1 MSADKYAQ
9 FIAEQQRKL
18 SVSGVNAVDL
28 QEKKHMT
35 KADIAGLK
43 EPKDKIDADDLEALR
58 NKEHLKKEEVDY
70 RKAFSAANAGN
81 EDKFHEL
88 MGVTD
93 DMPKNHPTY
102 AKSKKMYTKLRSM
115 PGDSTIADAM
125 KAMKEEVEQI
135 DELTGKGKLAGM
147 KKHYDTQA
155 KKYGEYKDSDL
166 EYEDPED
173 YQDKMMQHA
182 AHKDASK
189 RAGAMM
195 KLAAAKKKGKPS
207 EVSKAKAQ
215 FKKTSADK
223 QYIVREPFKEEAEQI
238 DEWGNKIPGISGKH
252 ASQISPKG
260 NPKGRIGFK
269 GRIGAT
275 PVQKLKKLNNSFD
288 ISDVELEM
296 IEEALKKGDLPDV
309 ISHYKN
315 HDRMHSK
322 LSDKHAALAARAEE
336 LGDEDGWEHHYGKS
350 IEHDHEA
357 QRARLKIDHAVS
369 LTAKV
374 KARKQMKDAQAAV
387 MNAGKAKR
395 DFG

>member
-18 SVSGVNAVDL
+18 SVSGVNAVNL

-58 NKEHLKKEEVDY
+58 NKEHLK
-70 RKAFSAANAGN
+70 
-81 EDKFHEL
+81 
-88 MGVTD
+88 
-93 DMPKNHPTY
+93 
-102 AKSKKMYTKLRSM
+102 
-115 PGDSTIADAM
+115 
-125 KAMKEEVEQI
+125 KEEVEQI

-223 QYIVREPFKEEAEQI
+223 QYIVREPFKEEVEQV
-238 DEWGNKIPGISGKH
+238 DEVRAIQGKH
-252 ASQISPKG
+252 ASVAHKAPSITPSKVKYKGKASKPK
-260 NPKGRIGFK
+260 
-269 GRIGAT
+269 
-275 PVQKLKKLNNSFD
+275 VQTDLNIMASYEIPDEELK
-288 ISDVELEM
+288 M
-296 IEEALKKGDLPDV
+296 IEEATQKGELSKIID
-309 ISHYKN
+309 HYKN
-315 HDRMHSK
+315 HEK
-322 LSDKHAALAARAEE
+322 LHKGLADKHAKLATDMHDM
-336 LGDEDGWEHHYGKS
+336 GDEDSFEHHYSKS
-350 IEHDHEA
+350 HIHNDEA
-357 QRARLKIDHAVS
+357 QRARYKIDHAVALS
-369 LTAKV
+369 AKV
-374 KARKQMKDAQAAV
+374 KARKQMKDAQDAV
-387 MNAGKAKR
+387 NKAGRAKR
-395 DFG
+395 EWDY